1 MNNEFKNLTIL
12 YAEDDLIIQE
22 NISKIL
28 KLLFSKVY
36 IASNGKEAL
45 ELFKRY
51 TPNII
56 LTDFIMPIFDG
67 YELTCEIRKVC
78 YKVPIVILS
87 NYTDK
92 EKLLKCIPLNLTQ
105 YLEKPIEY
113 NKLIDTLHLCKNHLE
128 KNNFLRFTISNKLTY
143 DFQTKKLFIDNKEIY
158 LTHIE
163 IEIFEYFINKKNQ
176 IITKDELAII
186 IYEDKYIN
194 ENALKNVIYR
204 LRKKIGKDLIKNDRN
219 LGYSLKVENQ

>member
-12 YAEDDLIIQE
+12 YAEDNLIIQE

>member
-45 ELFKRY
+45 ELFEKY
-51 TPNII
+51 SPNII
-56 LTDFIMPIFDG
+56 LTDFLMPIIDG
-67 YELTCEIRKVC
+67 YKFTCEIRKLC
-78 YKVPIVILS
+78 NKVPIVILS

-128 KNNFLRFTISNKLTY
+128 KNNFLKFTISNKLTY
-143 DFQTKKLFIDNKEIY
+143 DFQTKKLFIDNEEVY

-176 IITKDELAII
+176 IITKDKLATI
-186 IYEDKYIN
+186 IYKDEYIS

-219 LGYSLKVENQ
+219 LGYSLKVEKQ

>member
-28 KLLFSKVY
+28 KLLFLEVY

-45 ELFKRY
+45 ELFNKY
-51 TPNII
+51 NPNII
-56 LTDFIMPIFDG
+56 LSDFIMPILNG

-78 YKVPIVILS
+78 DKVPIVILS

-105 YLEKPIEY
+105 YMEKPIEY
-113 NKLIDTLHLCKNHLE
+113 NRLLDTLHLCKNHLE
-128 KNNFLRFTISNKLTY
+128 KNNFLRFNIFNRLIY
-143 DFQTKKLFIDNKEIY
+143 DFPTKKLLIDNKEIY

-176 IITKDELAII
+176 LITKDELATI
-186 IYEDKYIN
+186 IYKDEYIN

-204 LRKKIGKDLIKNDRN
+204 LRKKIGKDLIKNERN
-219 LGYSLKVENQ
+219 LGYSLKADIE

>member
-36 IASNGKEAL
+36 IASNGKEAF